1 MQNKF
6 GQDTW
11 KTFLSYRA
19 HNDVKCDI
27 SRLSGHLYDKSIL
40 IFYEPFLTL
49 PRTVYYQHAEQIWA
63 GCMQFFLLLVIAPIN
78 NINGDA
84 DADSEADDAE
94 LQLTWTP
101 IFNSQF
107 EVTTWHKCQKS
118 DLDHKLWSHPSSRGQ
133 CSLLTIGH
141 FHSLE
146 VVDRVSETQ
155 LQVSENS
162 NVP

>member
-6 GQDTW
+6 EQDTW

-19 HNDVKCDI
+19 HKDVKCDI

-49 PRTVYYQHAEQIWA
+49 SRTVNYQHAEQIWA
-63 GCMQFFLLLVIAPIN
+63 GCMQFFLSYRAHK

-84 DADSEADDAE
+84 DAESEADDSE

-118 DLDHKLWSHPSSRGQ
+118 NLDHKLWSHSSARGQ
-133 CSLLTIGH
+133 CALLTIGH